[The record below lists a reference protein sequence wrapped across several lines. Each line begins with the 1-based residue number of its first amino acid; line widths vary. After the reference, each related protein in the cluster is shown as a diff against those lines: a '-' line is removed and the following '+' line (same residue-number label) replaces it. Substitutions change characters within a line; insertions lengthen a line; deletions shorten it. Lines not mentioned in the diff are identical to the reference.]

1 MQDVDALAR
10 LATKPLAEELG
21 HVGFVIDHE
30 DAYNHAK
37 SPQGAAL
44 LVAR

>member
-21 HVGFVIDHE
+21 DISLVIDNQ

-37 SPQGAAL
+37 SPQVL
-44 LVAR
+44 RF